1 MYACEQVEAAMCGR
15 LNNFSHKHLAV
26 CGKSCIF
33 VASSCSVPANAERQY
48 RSHAVGLNINH
59 DRSAIGQCQTVKVKA
74 MEPFI
79 PVPRKI
85 N

>member
-48 RSHAVGLNINH
+48 RSHAVGLNISQNRRTI
-59 DRSAIGQCQTVKVKA
+59 DSYRIVQVK
-74 MEPFI
+74 
-79 PVPRKI
+79 
-85 N
+85 

>member
-1 MYACEQVEAAMCGR
+1 M
-15 LNNFSHKHLAV
+15 
-26 CGKSCIF
+26 
-33 VASSCSVPANAERQY
+33 ASSCSVPANAERQY
-48 RSHAVGLNINH
+48 RSHAVGLNISH
-59 DRSAIGQCQTVKVKA
+59 DRSTIGQCQTVKVKA